1 MTMVSFGAF
10 HDYAPESTLAD
21 ARSRYF
27 ARNGF
32 GPNGGYDEAWVDF
45 MLGPVPMPF
54 PNTPA
59 RVRAVRYHDLHHVL
73 TGYRTDFWGELDIS
87 AWEIGAGC
95 KDYAAAWQ
103 LNLGGLAGGA
113 MFKPGRT
120 FRAFVRGRRAR
131 SLYGR
136 AFEPLLGKTVGE
148 VRRELGLAETDSEPR
163 LTDRLLFAFW
173 AVVGLVVGLVTF
185 ALIVPLLPLAYVALN
200 RLKSRSTRM
209 PGRNDARVTARRSAT

>member
-1 MTMVSFGAF
+1 MVSFDAF
-10 HDYAPESTLAD
+10 QDYAPDATLAE
-21 ARSRYF
+21 ARSLYF

-73 TGYRTDFWGELDIS
+73 TGYRTDFWGEMDIS

-113 MFKPGRT
+113 LFKPGRT
-120 FRAFVRGRRAR
+120 FRAFVRGRRAQ
-131 SLYGR
+131 SLYGKD
-136 AFEPLLGKTVGE
+136 FEPLLGRTVGD
-148 VRRELGLAETDSEPR
+148 VRRELGLAETDSKPR
-163 LTDRLLFAFW
+163 LVDRLLFAFW
-173 AVVGLVVGLVTF
+173 AVVGFAVGLVTL
-185 ALIVPLLPLAYVALN
+185 ALIVPLLPLAYFGLN

-209 PGRNDARVTARRSAT
+209 PLANDARSTAPRSAT